1 MIVNCHKNT
10 AFGHSIIMIKR
21 KNILRFDFYC
31 ILFFVLAFFGWVWE
45 VLLYLITQHAFI
57 NRGVYQGPYL
67 PIYGVGGMLL
77 YLLLHRLKKNPLLV
91 FFSSLVVCSLLEYF
105 TSWFLEMRW
114 GIRWWDYSDHFMN
127 IGGRICLLGA
137 VCFGIGG
144 TILVCL
150 FMPFYEKIFERI
162 PAKIRVIVSVILI
175 LLFVADAAYAGIRP
189 NTGFGITVKPEGS

>member
-1 MIVNCHKNT
+1 MINMSVNITTTN
-10 AFGHSIIMIKR
+10 GR
-21 KNILRFDFYC
+21 KNIQSFDFYC

-57 NRGVYQGPYL
+57 NRGVYKGPYL

-77 YLLLHRLKKNPLLV
+77 YLLLHRLKKSPLLV

-150 FMPFYEKIFERI
+150 FMPLYEKIFEMI
-162 PAKIRVIVSVILI
+162 PAKMRMILSVLLI